1 MSAVITGLICT
12 IREVATRYRQ
22 ALPTAPSL
30 GIQLDPP
37 KQWWSLAV
45 TILFSK
51 KQKSKHYLS
60 HGFRLDFLKQTL
72 YSQVTIEI
80 KLHFSYSTKS
90 NCGVTK
96 DNMYTH
102 KTLTHKHAETK
113 GKKESCN
120 SSGFHHDNT
129 GECST
134 SFGRS
139 YKVGERIFYN
149 TIKKRGIYINS

>member
-1 MSAVITGLICT
+1 MGTNVMSAVITGLIYT

-22 ALPTAPSL
+22 ALPTVPSL

-37 KQWWSLAV
+37 KHWWSLAA

-80 KLHFSYSTKS
+80 KLHFSHSNKS

-120 SSGFHHDNT
+120 SSGFHPMTIRMNVALLLAEARSW
-129 GECST
+129 GRGFST
-134 SFGRS
+134 
-139 YKVGERIFYN
+139 IP
-149 TIKKRGIYINS
+149 